1 MASEKVLTLV
11 SGEEE
16 QEVGRALLIWL
27 NTYPSKPAAI
37 QRINFEFLS
46 ADSPGMMLSTI
57 QAAYKTR
64 QYITGGY
71 EAQYQFKIVY
81 RTQPDD
87 NDSRLAADEILNAIG
102 AWAETSKTK
111 PDLGSAVVRSVRR
124 TSNAS
129 LLAVYDDGSRDH
141 QILMTLTYEVN

>member
-11 SGEEE
+11 SADEE
-16 QEVGRALLIWL
+16 QEVGRALLVWL
-27 NTYPSKPAAI
+27 NTCPHKPVH
-37 QRINFEFLS
+37 RINFEFLP
-46 ADSPGMMLSTI
+46 ADSPGMMVSTI
-57 QAAYKTR
+57 QAAFKTR

-81 RTQPDD
+81 RVQPDD
-87 NDSRLAADEILNAIG
+87 NDSRLAADEVLNAVG
-102 AWAETSKTK
+102 AWAENNAEK
-111 PDLGSAVVRSVRR
+111 PNLKSALVRSVKR

-129 LLAVYDDGSRDH
+129 LLAVYEDGSRDH